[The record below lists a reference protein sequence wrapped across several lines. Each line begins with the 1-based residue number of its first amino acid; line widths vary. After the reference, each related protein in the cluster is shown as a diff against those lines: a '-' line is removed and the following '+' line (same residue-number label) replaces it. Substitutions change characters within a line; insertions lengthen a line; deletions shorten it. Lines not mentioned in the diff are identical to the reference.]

1 MSKKKY
7 INADVL
13 FCFYKQVDELQY
25 SPDKIS
31 KIKARFLKNNVI
43 TTIQDYNVK
52 IVPYLRAGAM
62 KAIAEKR
69 VRYLVMRGIANFS
82 MRINTVKL

>member
-1 MSKKKY
+1 
-7 INADVL
+7 
-13 FCFYKQVDELQY
+13 
-25 SPDKIS
+25 
-31 KIKARFLKNNVI
+31 
-43 TTIQDYNVK
+43 
-52 IVPYLRAGAM
+52 M